1 MLPQDYPQ
9 CRFIGEIAMH
19 RKNVLLSC
27 AAAACLTVASNASA
41 TDSLNEFKHI
51 VVIY

>member
-1 MLPQDYPQ
+1 MPFHWGD
-9 CRFIGEIAMH
+9 CHAS
-19 RKNVLLSC
+19 KNVLLSC